1 MSKNTFSEKQLKNAA
16 RIYAE
21 RRDDALEAC
30 LGHEAVQLS
39 PEFHSRIAQF
49 RSDADIAIKRRHRVR
64 TRAAAAIIAIIIL
77 ITAFFS
83 FNTTAR
89 ADFLNWIK
97 NFYEEFIVYH
107 FFGEKTSDDISELI
121 PGWLPEGYEL
131 TEKDISSDHLSYV
144 FESHNRTT
152 VFMINCDK
160 THSGSSLNVLDS
172 NNGRQHFT
180 ITIGGCVVDCYV
192 SADDVSDYVWHDAE
206 GKFFFSM
213 SSNLPHET
221 NVKII
226 EHLKIIA
233 E

>member
-1 MSKNTFSEKQLKNAA
+1 MISELADSVPTASVFSAACFVSSISDVVSLISSTEVDFSVLAFNPVISESIGKVTALVSTALLSASLQPASNSIIRTSKKNM
-16 RIYAE
+16 
-21 RRDDALEAC
+21 
-30 LGHEAVQLS
+30 
-39 PEFHSRIAQF
+39 
-49 RSDADIAIKRRHRVR
+49 
-64 TRAAAAIIAIIIL
+64 
-77 ITAFFS
+77 
-83 FNTTAR
+83 
-89 ADFLNWIK
+89 
-97 NFYEEFIVYH
+97 YEEFIVYH

-144 FESHNRTT
+144 FESHNRTS

-221 NVKII
+221 NVRII
-226 EHLKIIA
+226 ESLQIVTK
-233 E
+233 